1 MHRRRPLAIAGAA
14 LAAGALAAVPI
25 VQGLGA
31 QSNAVTKGPLFAS
44 MTGGA
49 EAPDRGDTDGRGAA
63 TVLFPGPAK
72 VCFALLVNNV
82 KKPNAAHIHRGARGV
97 AGPIVVGLR
106 PPASGTAGF
115 SSGCATAS
123 AAVVSEIASK
133 PGSFYVNVH
142 TADFPGGAIRGQLH
156 K

>member
-25 VQGLGA
+25 VQGFGA

-63 TVLFPGPAK
+63 TFLFPGPSK
-72 VCFALLVNNV
+72 VCFALLVSNV

-97 AGPIVVGLR
+97 AGPVVVSLT
-106 PPASGTAGF
+106 PPRSGAAG
-115 SSGCATAS
+115 SVSGCVTA
-123 AAVVSEIASK
+123 AASLVSEIASR
-133 PGSFYVNVH
+133 PGGFYANVH
-142 TADFPGGAIRGQLH
+142 TGDFPGGAVRGQLH

>member
-1 MHRRRPLAIAGAA
+1 MFRRRPLAIAGAA

-25 VQGLGA
+25 IPALGA

-49 EAPDRGDTDGRGAA
+49 EAPTKGDSDGRGAA
-63 TVLFPGPAK
+63 TVLFPSPTK
-72 VCFALLVNNV
+72 VCFALLVNNL
-82 KKPNAAHIHRGARGV
+82 KKPNAAHIHKGKPGK
-97 AGPIVVGLR
+97 AGPVVIPLG
-106 PPASGTAGF
+106 ATYKAK
-115 SSGCATAS
+115 GCTTTSMANATALE
-123 AAVVSEIASK
+123 AK

-142 TADFPGGAIRGQLH
+142 NAKYAAGAVRGQLR

>member
-25 VQGLGA
+25 IPALGA
-31 QSNAVTKGPLFAS
+31 HSNAVTRGPLFAS
-44 MTGGA
+44 MTGGN
-49 EAPDRGDTDGRGAA
+49 EAPTKGDRDGSGAA
-63 TVLFPGPAK
+63 TFLFPSPTK
-72 VCFALLVNNV
+72 VCFALLVNNL
-82 KKPNAAHIHRGARGV
+82 KKPNAAHIHRGAKGV
-97 AGPIVVGLR
+97 AGPIVVPLT

-123 AAVVSEIASK
+123 AAVISEIASK
-133 PGSFYVNVH
+133 PASFYVNVH
-142 TADFPGGAIRGQLH
+142 TTDFPGGAIRGQLH